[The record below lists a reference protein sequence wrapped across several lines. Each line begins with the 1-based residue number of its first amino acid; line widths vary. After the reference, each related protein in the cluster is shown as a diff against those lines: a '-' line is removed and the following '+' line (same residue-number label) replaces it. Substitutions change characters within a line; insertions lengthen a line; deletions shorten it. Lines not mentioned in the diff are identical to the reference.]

1 MRLVIDGKRRLG
13 HWNGEVKPL
22 ESTDPNYKQWQSEN
36 TMVTACLINSMETAI
51 GKPFMFLP
59 TARDVWEAVQQKY
72 SDLENCSQLYDL
84 NTRMWRRRRV
94 NRDVM
99 SYYINC

>member
-1 MRLVIDGKRRLG
+1 MAIGKHHG
-13 HWNGEVKPL
+13 H
-22 ESTDPNYKQWQSEN
+22 
-36 TMVTACLINSMETAI
+36 CLFNQFHGTAI

-59 TARDVWEAVQQKY
+59 TARDVWETVQETY

-84 NTRMWRRRRV
+84 NTRMWRRQRV

-99 SYYINC
+99 SYYNELLII